1 MAFIAKGLFENK
13 PRRQKRKT
21 LAKIISLWTLKILTL
36 QASTDY
42 SQPIVRRKP
51 DQDKR
56 STEDG
61 ESVIEVRE
69 REIISDKEKEER
81 AKRQRDNK
89 TEAHREGA
97 AH

>member
-1 MAFIAKGLFENK
+1 M
-13 PRRQKRKT
+13 
-21 LAKIISLWTLKILTL
+21 
-36 QASTDY
+36 
-42 SQPIVRRKP
+42 RRKP